1 MPKRDPTKE
10 KYWRRVFRQWQRSG
24 LTGRDFCAQHGL
36 PEANFYAW
44 RRAIARRDQEPRPAL
59 TTTTEPPLSPA
70 RPAPVFQ
77 QLALPAAAALP
88 PAIEVVV
95 ATGRR
100 LRVSPGFDA
109 DLLRQLLRLVEEPP
123 C

>member
-1 MPKRDPTKE
+1 MPKRDLTKE

-36 PEANFYAW
+36 PEANFYTW
-44 RRAIARRDQEPRPAL
+44 RRALARRDQEQRATTPRL
-59 TTTTEPPLSPA
+59 VPPSILA
-70 RPAPVFQ
+70 RPAPAFV
-77 QLALPAAAALP
+77 QLALPAGSAAPA
-88 PAIEVVV
+88 AIEVVV

-109 DLLRQLLRLVEEPP
+109 DLLRQLLRVVEEPP